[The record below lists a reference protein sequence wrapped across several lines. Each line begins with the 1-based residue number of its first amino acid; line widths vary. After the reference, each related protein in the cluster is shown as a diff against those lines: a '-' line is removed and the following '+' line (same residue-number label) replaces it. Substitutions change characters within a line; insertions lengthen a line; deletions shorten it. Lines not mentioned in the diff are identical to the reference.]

1 MKILVCVKQVPE
13 PDAVIRVDDRERWIR
28 DESSIAY
35 KMNRFDEFAVEE
47 ALLIRQAFPGTSVE
61 VISVG
66 PDRAAM
72 VVKRAI
78 GMGADNGVHVETEDH
93 GYLNPFT
100 VASLIAEYARD
111 RHYDLIFTGVMAEDD
126 MQGMVGP
133 MLAELLSLPCA
144 TFTIFEKIST
154 ETRTI
159 YVEREIRGGYRDT
172 LELKFPAVLTIQGG
186 INKPRYPS
194 LSNMLRAKHQ
204 KLETIAAGPD
214 EQPGPRQ
221 EVVRVSYPRKSRSG
235 MVLKGTRQEKAARL
249 LKILMEKHLFKE

>member
-13 PDAVIRVDDRERWIR
+13 QDAVIRVDDRERWINEER
-28 DESSIAY
+28 SIAY

-47 ALLIRQAFPGTSVE
+47 ALLIRQAFHGTRVDAL
-61 VISVG
+61 SVG

-78 GMGADNGVHVETEDH
+78 GMGADNGVHMAIEDH
-93 GYLNPFT
+93 GYLNPLT
-100 VASLIAEYARD
+100 VASLIAGYARD

-133 MLAELLSLPCA
+133 MLAELLFLPCA
-144 TFTIFEKIST
+144 TFTVFEKISPGT
-154 ETRTI
+154 ETI
-159 YVEREIRGGYRDT
+159 YVEREIKGGYRDT
-172 LELKFPAVLTIQGG
+172 LELKVPAVLTIQGG

-204 KLETIAAGPD
+204 KLETIAARPD
-214 EQPGPRQ
+214 EQPGPRE
-221 EVVRVSYPRKSRSG
+221 EVMRVSYPQKSRSC
-235 MVLKGTRQEKAARL
+235 MVLKGTRQEKAFQL
-249 LKILMEKHLFKE
+249 LKILREKDLSKD